1 MHRLLKMLLAFALIT
16 CLPIPCCAQSA
27 SEKKAAQKAELK
39 AELKAEELKNDAS
52 YICGEGW
59 GDTYSSADQ
68 AALNDLISKISLH
81 VSNSF
86 QINEEE
92 LNTNSGF
99 DSKTAV
105 TSVMNSYAQA
115 TLTNTNNLVI
125 SNAPQTHVLRY
136 IKSSEVIKIF
146 DERKEKVFDYVRSAM
161 RAEEKAKID
170 DALRNYYWAFAM
182 VRSLQY
188 PNSVKMDI
196 DGEQR
201 LLVTWIPQQIE
212 EIMSNLSTQIASK
225 DGNDINLFIK
235 YKNEPVTSID
245 YTYFDGQTWSNLYSA
260 KDGMGI
266 VELRPGVDVNSLQLK
281 YEYEYADQCQI
292 DKELESVMQ
301 LFKGTPFKNASVYIS
316 NLDKKSAVSSEARKE
331 FEKSVKTESAA
342 NLETLSK
349 VNDEKQLAGIMNRV
363 VNAIK
368 TRQYDSVND
377 CFSADGLEMYKK
389 LLNYG
394 QARLL
399 GNPQFSFYTMG
410 KRVVCRSI
418 PMAFS
423 FRNNK
428 RKFVEDVTFTF
439 GEDRKIECVAFGLGS
454 QAKTDIFDKGV
465 GAWSDYAKMV
475 IATFLENY
483 KTAFALKRL
492 DYLESVFDDNAT
504 IITGHVIKRNPRLS
518 MEDQASTFGD
528 NKPLIKYTRQTKS
541 EYLRKLKMCFQSNQ
555 FINIRFAD
563 NDVVKMGAGGETYG
577 IQIKQDYYSS
587 NYGDHGYLF
596 LMVDFNDPENPSIKV
611 RTWQPDRNPNI
622 NSNLPRS
629 NRDWGIIGPGNF

>member
-1 MHRLLKMLLAFALIT
+1 MHKTIWMILMLL
-16 CLPIPCCAQSA
+16 LPLTSLAQT
-27 SEKKAAQKAELK
+27 
-39 AELKAEELKNDAS
+39 AEERAEQMKANAE

-59 GDTYSSADQ
+59 GDTYNSADQ
-68 AALNDLISKISLH
+68 AALADLISKISLNI
-81 VSNSF
+81 SNSF
-86 QINEEE
+86 EIKEEE
-92 LNTNSGF
+92 FNTNSSF
-99 DSKTAV
+99 DSKTAI

-115 TLTNTNNLVI
+115 TLTNTFNLVI
-125 SNAPQTHVLRY
+125 SNTPQTHVLRY
-136 IKSSEVIKIF
+136 IRKSEVNKIF

-161 RAEEKAKID
+161 RAEEKTKID

-188 PNSVKMDI
+188 PNSVKMTI
-196 DGEQR
+196 DGVQR

-212 EIMSNLSTQIASK
+212 EIMSNLSTKIASK
-225 DGNDINLFIK
+225 DGNEINLFIK
-235 YKNEPVTSID
+235 YKGEPVTSLD

-266 VELRPGVDVNSLQLK
+266 VELRPGVEINSLQLK

-301 LFKGTPFKNASVYIS
+301 LFKGTSFKNASVYIN
-316 NLDKKSAVSSEARKE
+316 NLDKKSAVSSEAKKE

-349 VNDEKQLAGIMNRV
+349 VENEKELAGIMTRV
-363 VNAIK
+363 INAIK
-368 TRQYDSVND
+368 AKDYDSVSD
-377 CFSADGLEMYKK
+377 CFSEDGLEMYKK

-399 GNPQFSFYTMG
+399 GDPQFSFYTMG

-423 FRNNK
+423 FKNNR

-439 GEDRKIECVAFGLGS
+439 DENKKIECVAFGLGS
-454 QAKTDIFDKGV
+454 QAKTDIFNKGV

-504 IITGHVIKRNPRLS
+504 IITGHIIKKAPKVA
-518 MEDQASTFGD
+518 MEGESFINSN
-528 NKPLIKYTRQTKS
+528 NKLIKYTRQTKS
-541 EYLRKLKMCFQSNQ
+541 EYMRKLKMCFQSNQ

-577 IQIKQDYYSS
+577 IQIKQDYYST

-596 LMVDFNDPENPSIKV
+596 LMVDFNDPDNPSIKV

>member
-1 MHRLLKMLLAFALIT
+1 MHKTIWMILMLL
-16 CLPIPCCAQSA
+16 LPLTSLAQT
-27 SEKKAAQKAELK
+27 
-39 AELKAEELKNDAS
+39 AEERAEQMKANAE

-59 GDTYSSADQ
+59 GDTYNSADQ
-68 AALNDLISKISLH
+68 AALADLISKISLNI
-81 VSNSF
+81 SNSF
-86 QINEEE
+86 EIKEEE
-92 LNTNSGF
+92 FNTNSSF
-99 DSKTAV
+99 DSKTAII
-105 TSVMNSYAQA
+105 SVMNSYAQA
-115 TLTNTNNLVI
+115 TLTNTFNLVI
-125 SNAPQTHVLRY
+125 SNTPQTHVLRY
-136 IKSSEVIKIF
+136 IRKSEVNKIF

-188 PNSVKMDI
+188 PNSVKMTI
-196 DGEQR
+196 DGVQR

-212 EIMSNLSTQIASK
+212 EIMSNLSTKIASK
-225 DGNDINLFIK
+225 DGNEINLFIK
-235 YKNEPVTSID
+235 YKGEPVTSLD

-266 VELRPGVDVNSLQLK
+266 VELRPGVEINSLQLK

-301 LFKGTPFKNASVYIS
+301 LFKGTSFKNASVYIN
-316 NLDKKSAVSSEARKE
+316 NLDKKSAVSSEAKKE

-349 VNDEKQLAGIMNRV
+349 VENEKELAGIMTRV
-363 VNAIK
+363 INAIK
-368 TRQYDSVND
+368 AKDYDSVSD
-377 CFSADGLEMYKK
+377 CFSEDGLEMYKK

-399 GNPQFSFYTMG
+399 GDPQFSFYTMG

-418 PMAFS
+418 PMVFS
-423 FRNNK
+423 FKNNR

-439 GEDRKIECVAFGLGS
+439 DENKKIECVAFGLGS
-454 QAKTDIFDKGV
+454 QAKTDIFNKGV

-504 IITGHVIKRNPRLS
+504 IITGHIIKKAPKVA
-518 MEDQASTFGD
+518 MEGESFINSN
-528 NKPLIKYTRQTKS
+528 NKLIKYTRQTKS
-541 EYLRKLKMCFQSNQ
+541 EYMRKLKMCFQSNQ

-577 IQIKQDYYSS
+577 IQIKQDYYST

-596 LMVDFNDPENPSIKV
+596 LMVDFNDPDNPSIKV

>member
-1 MHRLLKMLLAFALIT
+1 MHKTIWMILMLL
-16 CLPIPCCAQSA
+16 LPLTSLAQT
-27 SEKKAAQKAELK
+27 
-39 AELKAEELKNDAS
+39 AEERAEQMKANAE

-59 GDTYSSADQ
+59 GDTYNSADQ
-68 AALNDLISKISLH
+68 AALADLISKISLNI
-81 VSNSF
+81 SNSF
-86 QINEEE
+86 EIKEEE
-92 LNTNSGF
+92 FNTNSSF
-99 DSKTAV
+99 DSKTAI

-115 TLTNTNNLVI
+115 TLTNTFNLVI
-125 SNAPQTHVLRY
+125 SNTPQTHVLRY
-136 IKSSEVIKIF
+136 IRKSEVNKIF

-188 PNSVKMDI
+188 PNSVKMTI
-196 DGEQR
+196 DGVQR

-212 EIMSNLSTQIASK
+212 EIMSNLSTKIASK
-225 DGNDINLFIK
+225 DGNEINLFIK
-235 YKNEPVTSID
+235 YKGEPVTSLD

-266 VELRPGVDVNSLQLK
+266 VELRPGVEINSLQLK

-301 LFKGTPFKNASVYIS
+301 LFKGTSFKNASVYIN
-316 NLDKKSAVSSEARKE
+316 NLDKKSAVSSEAKKE

-349 VNDEKQLAGIMNRV
+349 VENEKELAGIMTRV
-363 VNAIK
+363 INAIK
-368 TRQYDSVND
+368 AKDYDSVSD
-377 CFSADGLEMYKK
+377 CFSEDGLEMYKK

-399 GNPQFSFYTMG
+399 GDPQFSFYTMG

-423 FRNNK
+423 FKNNR

-439 GEDRKIECVAFGLGS
+439 DENKKIECVAFGLGS
-454 QAKTDIFDKGV
+454 QGKTDIFNKGV

-504 IITGHVIKRNPRLS
+504 IITGHIIKKAPKVA
-518 MEDQASTFGD
+518 MEGESFINSN
-528 NKPLIKYTRQTKS
+528 NKLIKYTRQTKS
-541 EYLRKLKMCFQSNQ
+541 EYMRKLKMCFQSNQ

-577 IQIKQDYYSS
+577 IQIKQDYYST

-596 LMVDFNDPENPSIKV
+596 LMVDFNDPDNPSIKV

>member
-1 MHRLLKMLLAFALIT
+1 MHKTIWMILMLL
-16 CLPIPCCAQSA
+16 LPLTSLAQT
-27 SEKKAAQKAELK
+27 
-39 AELKAEELKNDAS
+39 AEERAEQMKANAE

-59 GDTYSSADQ
+59 GDTYNSADQ
-68 AALNDLISKISLH
+68 AALADLISKISLNI
-81 VSNSF
+81 SNSF
-86 QINEEE
+86 EIKEEE
-92 LNTNSGF
+92 FNTNSSF
-99 DSKTAV
+99 DSKTAII
-105 TSVMNSYAQA
+105 SVMNSYAQA
-115 TLTNTNNLVI
+115 TLTNTFNLVI
-125 SNAPQTHVLRY
+125 SNTPQTHVLRY
-136 IKSSEVIKIF
+136 IRKSEVNKIF
-146 DERKEKVFDYVRSAM
+146 DERKKKVFDYVRSAM

-188 PNSVKMDI
+188 PNSVKMTI
-196 DGEQR
+196 DGVQR

-212 EIMSNLSTQIASK
+212 EIMSNLSTKIASK
-225 DGNDINLFIK
+225 DGNEINLFIK
-235 YKNEPVTSID
+235 YKGEPVTSLD

-266 VELRPGVDVNSLQLK
+266 VELRPGVEINSLQLK

-301 LFKGTPFKNASVYIS
+301 LFKGTSFKNASVYIN
-316 NLDKKSAVSSEARKE
+316 NLDKKSAVSSEAKKE

-349 VNDEKQLAGIMNRV
+349 VENEKELAGIMTRV
-363 VNAIK
+363 INAIK
-368 TRQYDSVND
+368 AKDYDSVSD
-377 CFSADGLEMYKK
+377 CFSEDGLEMYKK

-399 GNPQFSFYTMG
+399 GDPQFSFYTMG

-423 FRNNK
+423 FKNNR

-439 GEDRKIECVAFGLGS
+439 DENKKIECVAFGLGS
-454 QAKTDIFDKGV
+454 QAKTDIFNKGV

-504 IITGHVIKRNPRLS
+504 IITGHIIKKAPKVA
-518 MEDQASTFGD
+518 MEGESFINSN
-528 NKPLIKYTRQTKS
+528 NKLIKYTRQTKS
-541 EYLRKLKMCFQSNQ
+541 EYMRKLKMCFQSNQ

-577 IQIKQDYYSS
+577 IQIKQDYYST

-596 LMVDFNDPENPSIKV
+596 LMVDFNDPDNPSIKV

>member
-1 MHRLLKMLLAFALIT
+1 MHKTIWMILMLL
-16 CLPIPCCAQSA
+16 LPLTSLAQT
-27 SEKKAAQKAELK
+27 
-39 AELKAEELKNDAS
+39 AEERAEQMKANAE

-59 GDTYSSADQ
+59 GDTYNSADQ
-68 AALNDLISKISLH
+68 AALADLISKISLNI
-81 VSNSF
+81 SNSF
-86 QINEEE
+86 EIKEEE
-92 LNTNSGF
+92 FNTNSSF
-99 DSKTAV
+99 DSKTAII
-105 TSVMNSYAQA
+105 SVMNSYAQA
-115 TLTNTNNLVI
+115 TLTNTFNLVI
-125 SNAPQTHVLRY
+125 SNTPQTHVLRY
-136 IKSSEVIKIF
+136 IRKSEVNKIF

-188 PNSVKMDI
+188 PNSVKMTI
-196 DGEQR
+196 DGVQR

-212 EIMSNLSTQIASK
+212 EIMSNLSTKIASK
-225 DGNDINLFIK
+225 DGNEINLFIK
-235 YKNEPVTSID
+235 YKGEPVTSLD

-266 VELRPGVDVNSLQLK
+266 VELRPGVEINSLQLK

-301 LFKGTPFKNASVYIS
+301 LFKGTSFKNASVYIN
-316 NLDKKSAVSSEARKE
+316 NLDKKSAVSSEAKKE

-349 VNDEKQLAGIMNRV
+349 VENEKELAGIMTKV
-363 VNAIK
+363 INAIK
-368 TRQYDSVND
+368 AKDYDSVSD
-377 CFSADGLEMYKK
+377 CFSEDGLEMYKK

-399 GNPQFSFYTMG
+399 GDPQFSFYTMV

-423 FRNNK
+423 FKNNR

-439 GEDRKIECVAFGLGS
+439 DENKKIECVAFGLGS
-454 QAKTDIFDKGV
+454 QAKTDIFNKGV

-504 IITGHVIKRNPRLS
+504 IITGHIIKKAPKVA
-518 MEDQASTFGD
+518 MEGESFINSN
-528 NKPLIKYTRQTKS
+528 NKLIKYTRQTKS
-541 EYLRKLKMCFQSNQ
+541 EYMRKLKMCFQSNQ

-577 IQIKQDYYSS
+577 IQIKQDYYST

-596 LMVDFNDPENPSIKV
+596 LMVDFNDPDNPSIKV

>member
-1 MHRLLKMLLAFALIT
+1 MHKTIWMLLMLL
-16 CLPIPCCAQSA
+16 LPLASVAQT
-27 SEKKAAQKAELK
+27 
-39 AELKAEELKNDAS
+39 AEERAEQMKANAD

-59 GDTYSSADQ
+59 GETYNSADQ
-68 AALNDLISKISLH
+68 AALADLISKISLNI
-81 VSNSF
+81 SNSF
-86 QINEEE
+86 EIKEEE
-92 LNTNSGF
+92 FNTNSNF

-125 SNAPQTHVLRY
+125 SNTPQTHVLRY
-136 IKSSEVIKIF
+136 IKRSEVNKIF

-188 PNSVKMDI
+188 PNSVKMTI
-196 DGEQR
+196 DGVQR

-212 EIMSNLSTQIASK
+212 EILGNISTKVASK

-235 YKNEPVTSID
+235 YKGEPVASLD

-266 VELRPGVDVNSLQLK
+266 VELRPGVDINSLQLK

-292 DKELESVMQ
+292 DKELESVMH
-301 LFKGTPFKNASVYIS
+301 LFKGTPFKNATTYIN
-316 NLDKKSAVSSEARKE
+316 NLDKKTAVSSEAKKD

-342 NLETLSK
+342 NLADLGK
-349 VNDEKQLAGIMNRV
+349 VEDEKTLADIMGKV

-368 TRQYDSVND
+368 TQNYDSANEY
-377 CFSADGLEMYKK
+377 FSEDGLEMYKK

-394 QARLL
+394 KARLL
-399 GNPQFSFYTMG
+399 GDPQFSFYKMG

-423 FRNNK
+423 FQNNK

-439 GEDRKIECVAFGLGS
+439 DENKKIECVAFGLGS
-454 QAKTDIFDKGV
+454 QAKTDIFNKGV

-504 IITGHVIKRNPRLS
+504 IITGHIIKKAPKVAIEGESYIANN
-518 MEDQASTFGD
+518 
-528 NKPLIKYTRQTKS
+528 NKLIKYPRQTKS
-541 EYLRKLKMCFQSNQ
+541 EYMRKLKMCFQSNQ

-577 IQIKQDYYSS
+577 IQIKQDYYST

>member
-1 MHRLLKMLLAFALIT
+1 MHKTIWMILMLL
-16 CLPIPCCAQSA
+16 LPLTSLAQT
-27 SEKKAAQKAELK
+27 
-39 AELKAEELKNDAS
+39 AEERAEQMKANAE

-59 GDTYSSADQ
+59 GDTYNSADQ
-68 AALNDLISKISLH
+68 AALADLISKISLNI
-81 VSNSF
+81 SNSF
-86 QINEEE
+86 EIKEEE
-92 LNTNSGF
+92 FNTNSSF
-99 DSKTAV
+99 DSKTAI

-115 TLTNTNNLVI
+115 TLTNTFNLVI
-125 SNAPQTHVLRY
+125 SNTPQTHVLRY
-136 IKSSEVIKIF
+136 IRKSEVNKIF

-212 EIMSNLSTQIASK
+212 EIMSNLSTKIASK

-235 YKNEPVTSID
+235 YKGEPVTSLD

-266 VELRPGVDVNSLQLK
+266 VELRPGVEINSLQLK

-301 LFKGTPFKNASVYIS
+301 LFKGTSFKNASVYIN
-316 NLDKKSAVSSEARKE
+316 NLDKKSAVSSEAKKE

-349 VNDEKQLAGIMNRV
+349 VENEKELAGIMTRV
-363 VNAIK
+363 INAIK
-368 TRQYDSVND
+368 AKDYDSVSD
-377 CFSADGLEMYKK
+377 CFSEDGLEMYKK

-399 GNPQFSFYTMG
+399 GDPQFSFYTMG

-423 FRNNK
+423 FKNNR

-439 GEDRKIECVAFGLGS
+439 DENKKIECVAFGLGS
-454 QAKTDIFDKGV
+454 QAKTDIFNKGV

-504 IITGHVIKRNPRLS
+504 IITGHIIKKAPKVA
-518 MEDQASTFGD
+518 MEGESFINSN
-528 NKPLIKYTRQTKS
+528 NKLIKYTRQTKS
-541 EYLRKLKMCFQSNQ
+541 EYMRKLKMCFQSNQ

-577 IQIKQDYYSS
+577 IQIKQDYYST

-596 LMVDFNDPENPSIKV
+596 LMVDFNDPDNPSIKV

>member
-1 MHRLLKMLLAFALIT
+1 MHKTIWMILMLL
-16 CLPIPCCAQSA
+16 LPLTSLAQT
-27 SEKKAAQKAELK
+27 
-39 AELKAEELKNDAS
+39 AEERAEQMKANAE

-59 GDTYSSADQ
+59 GDTYNSADQ
-68 AALNDLISKISLH
+68 AALADLISKISLNI
-81 VSNSF
+81 SNSF
-86 QINEEE
+86 EIKEEE
-92 LNTNSGF
+92 FNTNSSF
-99 DSKTAV
+99 DSKTAIS
-105 TSVMNSYAQA
+105 SVMNSYAQA
-115 TLTNTNNLVI
+115 TLTNTFNLVI
-125 SNAPQTHVLRY
+125 SNTPQTHVLRY
-136 IKSSEVIKIF
+136 IRKSEVNKIF

-188 PNSVKMDI
+188 PNSVKMTI
-196 DGEQR
+196 DGVQR

-212 EIMSNLSTQIASK
+212 EIMSNLSTKIASK
-225 DGNDINLFIK
+225 DGNEINLFIK
-235 YKNEPVTSID
+235 YKGEPVTSLD

-301 LFKGTPFKNASVYIS
+301 LFKGTSFKNASVYIN
-316 NLDKKSAVSSEARKE
+316 NLDKKSAVSSKAKKE

-349 VNDEKQLAGIMNRV
+349 VENEKELAGIMTRV
-363 VNAIK
+363 INAIK
-368 TRQYDSVND
+368 AKDYDSVSD
-377 CFSADGLEMYKK
+377 CFSEDGLEMYKK

-399 GNPQFSFYTMG
+399 GDPQFSFYTMG

-423 FRNNK
+423 FKNNR

-439 GEDRKIECVAFGLGS
+439 DENKKIECVAFGLGS
-454 QAKTDIFDKGV
+454 QAKTDIFNKGV

-504 IITGHVIKRNPRLS
+504 IITGHIIKKAPKVA
-518 MEDQASTFGD
+518 MEGESFINSN
-528 NKPLIKYTRQTKS
+528 NKLIKYTRQTKS
-541 EYLRKLKMCFQSNQ
+541 EYMRKLKMCFQSNQ

-577 IQIKQDYYSS
+577 IQIKQDYYST

-596 LMVDFNDPENPSIKV
+596 LMVDFNDPDNPSIKV

>member
-1 MHRLLKMLLAFALIT
+1 MHKTIWMILMLL
-16 CLPIPCCAQSA
+16 LPLTSLAQT
-27 SEKKAAQKAELK
+27 
-39 AELKAEELKNDAS
+39 AEERAEQMKANAE

-59 GDTYSSADQ
+59 GDTYNSADQ
-68 AALNDLISKISLH
+68 AALADLISKISLNI
-81 VSNSF
+81 SNSF
-86 QINEEE
+86 EIKEEE
-92 LNTNSGF
+92 FNTNSSF
-99 DSKTAV
+99 DSKTAII
-105 TSVMNSYAQA
+105 SVMNSYAQA
-115 TLTNTNNLVI
+115 TLTNTFNLVI
-125 SNAPQTHVLRY
+125 SNTPQTHVLRY
-136 IKSSEVIKIF
+136 IRKSEVNKIF

-188 PNSVKMDI
+188 PNSVKMTI
-196 DGEQR
+196 DGVQR

-212 EIMSNLSTQIASK
+212 EIMSNLSTKIASK
-225 DGNDINLFIK
+225 DGNEINLFIK
-235 YKNEPVTSID
+235 YKGEPVTSLD

-266 VELRPGVDVNSLQLK
+266 VELRPGVKINSLQLK

-301 LFKGTPFKNASVYIS
+301 LFKGTSFKNASVYIN
-316 NLDKKSAVSSEARKE
+316 NLDKKSTVSSEAKKE

-349 VNDEKQLAGIMNRV
+349 VENEKELAGIMTRV
-363 VNAIK
+363 INAIK
-368 TRQYDSVND
+368 AKDYDSVSD
-377 CFSADGLEMYKK
+377 CFSEDGLEMYKK

-399 GNPQFSFYTMG
+399 GDPQFSFYTMG

-423 FRNNK
+423 FKNNR

-439 GEDRKIECVAFGLGS
+439 DENKKIECVAFGLGS
-454 QAKTDIFDKGV
+454 QAKTDIFNKGV

-504 IITGHVIKRNPRLS
+504 IITGHIIKKAPKVA
-518 MEDQASTFGD
+518 MEGESFINSN
-528 NKPLIKYTRQTKS
+528 NKLIKYTRQTKS
-541 EYLRKLKMCFQSNQ
+541 EYMRKLKMCFQSNQ

-577 IQIKQDYYSS
+577 IQIKQDYYST

-596 LMVDFNDPENPSIKV
+596 LMVDFNDPDNPSIKV

>member
-1 MHRLLKMLLAFALIT
+1 MKWMLFSLFCLFLL
-16 CLPIPCCAQSA
+16 PVGSNAQTA
-27 SEKKAAQKAELK
+27 AEKKATAQAEM
-39 AELKAEELKNDAS
+39 KAEELKSNNN

-68 AALNDLISKISLH
+68 AALTDLISKISIN
-81 VSNSF
+81 VSSSF

-92 LNTNSGF
+92 LNTNAGF
-99 DSKTAV
+99 DSKSAV

-125 SNAPQTHVLRY
+125 SNSPKAHVLRY
-136 IKSSEVIKIF
+136 IKSSEVVKIF

-161 RAEEKAKID
+161 RAEEKGKID
-170 DALRNYYWAFAM
+170 DALRCYYWAFAM

-201 LLVTWIPQQIE
+201 LLVTWIPQQME
-212 EIMSNLSTQIASK
+212 EIMSNLSTNIASR
-225 DGNDINLFIK
+225 DGDEINLFIK
-235 YKNEPVTSID
+235 FKGKPVTSLD

-281 YEYEYADQCQI
+281 YEYEYSDQCQI
-292 DKELESVMQ
+292 DKELESVMN
-301 LFKGTPFKNASVYIS
+301 LFKGTPFKNATVYI
-316 NLDKKSAVSSEARKE
+316 NNIDKKSSVSTEAKKD
-331 FEKSVKTESAA
+331 FEKSVKTESIA
-342 NLETLSK
+342 NLQDLSK
-349 VNDEKQLAGIMNRV
+349 VPDEKELANIMTRV

-368 TRQYDSVND
+368 TKQYDNVDD

-394 QARLL
+394 QARIL
-399 GNPQFSFYTMG
+399 GNPQFSFYKMG

-418 PMAFS
+418 PMAFA
-423 FRNNK
+423 FQNNK

-439 GEDRKIECVAFGLGS
+439 DENKKIECVAFGLGS

-504 IITGHVIKRNPRLS
+504 IITGHVIKRNPKLS
-518 MEDQASTFGD
+518 VENQETTFGD
-528 NKPLIKYTRQTKS
+528 NKPLIKYTHQTKS

-577 IQIKQDYYSS
+577 IQIKQDYYST

>member
-1 MHRLLKMLLAFALIT
+1 MHKTIWMILMLL
-16 CLPIPCCAQSA
+16 LPLTSLAQT
-27 SEKKAAQKAELK
+27 
-39 AELKAEELKNDAS
+39 AEERAEQMKANAE

-59 GDTYSSADQ
+59 GDTYNSADQ
-68 AALNDLISKISLH
+68 AALADLISKISLNI
-81 VSNSF
+81 SNSF
-86 QINEEE
+86 EIKEEE
-92 LNTNSGF
+92 FNTNSSF
-99 DSKTAV
+99 DSKTAI

-115 TLTNTNNLVI
+115 TLTNTFNLVI
-125 SNAPQTHVLRY
+125 SNTPQTHVLRY
-136 IKSSEVIKIF
+136 IRKSEVNKIF

-188 PNSVKMDI
+188 PNSVKMTI
-196 DGEQR
+196 DGVQR

-212 EIMSNLSTQIASK
+212 ETMSNLSTKIASK
-225 DGNDINLFIK
+225 DGNEINLFIK
-235 YKNEPVTSID
+235 YKGEPVTSLD

-266 VELRPGVDVNSLQLK
+266 VELRPGVEINSLQLK

-301 LFKGTPFKNASVYIS
+301 LFKGTSFKNASVYIN
-316 NLDKKSAVSSEARKE
+316 NLDKKSAVSSEAKKE

-342 NLETLSK
+342 NQETLSK
-349 VNDEKQLAGIMNRV
+349 VENEKELAGIMTRV
-363 VNAIK
+363 INAIK
-368 TRQYDSVND
+368 AKDYDSVSD
-377 CFSADGLEMYKK
+377 CFSEDGLEMYKK

-399 GNPQFSFYTMG
+399 GDPQFSFYTMG

-423 FRNNK
+423 FKNNR

-439 GEDRKIECVAFGLGS
+439 DENKKIECVAFGLGS
-454 QAKTDIFDKGV
+454 QAKTDIFNKGV

-504 IITGHVIKRNPRLS
+504 IITGHIIKKAPKVA
-518 MEDQASTFGD
+518 MEGESFINSN
-528 NKPLIKYTRQTKS
+528 NKLIKYTRQTKS
-541 EYLRKLKMCFQSNQ
+541 EYMRKLKMCFQSNQ

-577 IQIKQDYYSS
+577 IQIKQDYYST

-596 LMVDFNDPENPSIKV
+596 LMVDFNDPDNPSIKV

>member
-1 MHRLLKMLLAFALIT
+1 MHKTIWMILMLL
-16 CLPIPCCAQSA
+16 LPLTSLAQT
-27 SEKKAAQKAELK
+27 
-39 AELKAEELKNDAS
+39 AEERAEQMKANAE

-59 GDTYSSADQ
+59 GDTYNSADQ
-68 AALNDLISKISLH
+68 AALADLISKISLNI
-81 VSNSF
+81 SNSF
-86 QINEEE
+86 EIKEEE
-92 LNTNSGF
+92 FNTNSSF
-99 DSKTAV
+99 DSKTAI

-115 TLTNTNNLVI
+115 TLTNTFNLVI
-125 SNAPQTHVLRY
+125 SNTPQTHVLRY
-136 IKSSEVIKIF
+136 IRKSEVNKIF

-188 PNSVKMDI
+188 PNSVKMTI
-196 DGEQR
+196 DGVQR

-212 EIMSNLSTQIASK
+212 EIMSNLSTKIASK
-225 DGNDINLFIK
+225 DGNEINLFIK
-235 YKNEPVTSID
+235 YKGEPVTSLD

-301 LFKGTPFKNASVYIS
+301 LFKGTSFKNASVYIN
-316 NLDKKSAVSSEARKE
+316 NLDKKSAVSSEAKKE

-349 VNDEKQLAGIMNRV
+349 VENEKELAGIMTRV
-363 VNAIK
+363 INAIK
-368 TRQYDSVND
+368 AKDYDSVSD
-377 CFSADGLEMYKK
+377 CFSEDGLEMYKK

-399 GNPQFSFYTMG
+399 GDPQFSFYTMG

-423 FRNNK
+423 FKNNR

-439 GEDRKIECVAFGLGS
+439 DENKKIECVAFGLGS
-454 QAKTDIFDKGV
+454 QAKTDIFNKGV

-504 IITGHVIKRNPRLS
+504 IITGHIIKKAPKVAIEGESFINS
-518 MEDQASTFGD
+518 N
-528 NKPLIKYTRQTKS
+528 NKLIKYTRQTKS
-541 EYLRKLKMCFQSNQ
+541 EYMRKLKMCFQSNQ

-577 IQIKQDYYSS
+577 IQIKQDYYST

-596 LMVDFNDPENPSIKV
+596 LMVDFNDPDNPSIKV

>member
-1 MHRLLKMLLAFALIT
+1 MRKLLGWLFALLPLI
-16 CLPIPCCAQSA
+16 CLAQTDV
-27 SEKKAAQKAELK
+27 EK
-39 AELKAEELKNDAS
+39 KAEELKTNTD

-59 GDTYSSADQ
+59 ADTYSSADQ
-68 AALNDLISKISLH
+68 AALADLISKISIN

-86 QINEEE
+86 QISEEE
-92 LNTNSGF
+92 LNTNSGL

-105 TSVMNSYAQA
+105 KSVMNSYTQA

-125 SNAPQTHVLRY
+125 SNSPKAHVLRY
-136 IKSSEVIKIF
+136 IKRSEIIKIF
-146 DERKEKVFDYVRSAM
+146 EERKEKVFDYVRSAM
-161 RAEEKAKID
+161 RAEEKGKID

-196 DGEQR
+196 DGTQR
-201 LLVTWIPQQIE
+201 LLVTWIPQQME
-212 EIMSNLSTQIASK
+212 EIMGNLSTKIASK
-225 DGNDINLFIK
+225 DGNDLNIFIK
-235 YKNEPVTSID
+235 YKNQPVTSLD

-266 VELRPGVDVNSLQLK
+266 VELRPGIDINSLQLK

-292 DKELESVMQ
+292 DKELESVMN
-301 LFKGTPFKNASVYIS
+301 LFKGTPFKNATIYI
-316 NLDKKSAVSSEARKE
+316 NNIDKKSAVSTEAKKE
-331 FEKSVKTESAA
+331 FEKVVKTESAA
-342 NLETLSK
+342 NLEALTQ
-349 VNDEKQLAGIMNRV
+349 VDDEKQLAATMMRI

-368 TRQYDSVND
+368 AKNYDSVND
-377 CFSADGLEMYKK
+377 CFNADGLEMYKK
-389 LLNYG
+389 LLHYG
-394 QARLL
+394 QARIL
-399 GNPQFSFYTMG
+399 GNPQFSFYKMG

-423 FRNNK
+423 FQNNK

-439 GEDRKIECVAFGLGS
+439 GEDKKIECVAFGLGNE
-454 QAKTDIFDKGV
+454 AKTDIFNKGV

-504 IITGHVIKRNPRLS
+504 IITGHIIKKNPKANIEGQSYL
-518 MEDQASTFGD
+518 AD

-577 IQIKQDYYSS
+577 IQIKQDYYST

-622 NSNLPRS
+622 NANLPRS

>member
-1 MHRLLKMLLAFALIT
+1 MHKTIWMILMLL
-16 CLPIPCCAQSA
+16 LPLTSLAQT
-27 SEKKAAQKAELK
+27 
-39 AELKAEELKNDAS
+39 AEERAEQMKANAE

-59 GDTYSSADQ
+59 GETYNSADQ
-68 AALNDLISKISLH
+68 AALADLISKISLNI
-81 VSNSF
+81 SNSF
-86 QINEEE
+86 EIKEEE
-92 LNTNSGF
+92 FNTNSSF
-99 DSKTAV
+99 DSKTAI

-115 TLTNTNNLVI
+115 TLTNTFNLVI
-125 SNAPQTHVLRY
+125 SNTPQTHVLRY
-136 IKSSEVIKIF
+136 IRKSEVNKIF

-188 PNSVKMDI
+188 PNSVKMTI
-196 DGEQR
+196 DGVQR

-212 EIMSNLSTQIASK
+212 EIMSNLSTKIASK
-225 DGNDINLFIK
+225 DGNEINLFIK
-235 YKNEPVTSID
+235 YKGEPVTSLD

-266 VELRPGVDVNSLQLK
+266 VELRPGVEINSLQLK

-301 LFKGTPFKNASVYIS
+301 LFKGTSFKNASVYIN
-316 NLDKKSAVSSEARKE
+316 NLDKKSAVSSEAKKE

-349 VNDEKQLAGIMNRV
+349 VENEKELAGIMTRV
-363 VNAIK
+363 INAIK
-368 TRQYDSVND
+368 AKDYDSVSD
-377 CFSADGLEMYKK
+377 CFSEDGLEMYKK

-399 GNPQFSFYTMG
+399 GDPLFSFYTMG

-423 FRNNK
+423 FKNNR

-439 GEDRKIECVAFGLGS
+439 DENKKIECVAFGLGS
-454 QAKTDIFDKGV
+454 QAKTDIFNKGV

-504 IITGHVIKRNPRLS
+504 IITGHIIKKAPKVA
-518 MEDQASTFGD
+518 MEGESFINSN
-528 NKPLIKYTRQTKS
+528 NKLIKYTRQTKS
-541 EYLRKLKMCFQSNQ
+541 EYMRKLKMCFQSNQ

-577 IQIKQDYYSS
+577 IQIKQDYYST

-596 LMVDFNDPENPSIKV
+596 LMVDFNDPDNPSIKV

>member
-1 MHRLLKMLLAFALIT
+1 MHKTIWMILMLL
-16 CLPIPCCAQSA
+16 LPLTSLAQT
-27 SEKKAAQKAELK
+27 
-39 AELKAEELKNDAS
+39 AEERAEQMKANAE

-59 GDTYSSADQ
+59 GDTYNSADQ
-68 AALNDLISKISLH
+68 AALADLISKISLNI
-81 VSNSF
+81 SNSF
-86 QINEEE
+86 EIKEEE
-92 LNTNSGF
+92 FNTNSSF
-99 DSKTAV
+99 DSKTAII
-105 TSVMNSYAQA
+105 SVMNSYAQA
-115 TLTNTNNLVI
+115 TLTNTFNLVI
-125 SNAPQTHVLRY
+125 SNTPQTHVLRY
-136 IKSSEVIKIF
+136 IRKSEVNKIF

-188 PNSVKMDI
+188 PNSVKMTI
-196 DGEQR
+196 DGVQR

-212 EIMSNLSTQIASK
+212 EIMSNLSTKIASK
-225 DGNDINLFIK
+225 DGNEINLFIK
-235 YKNEPVTSID
+235 YKGEPVTSLD

-266 VELRPGVDVNSLQLK
+266 VELRPGVEINSLQLK

-301 LFKGTPFKNASVYIS
+301 LFKGTSFKNASVYIN
-316 NLDKKSAVSSEARKE
+316 NLDKKSAVSSEAKKE

-349 VNDEKQLAGIMNRV
+349 VENEKELAGIMTRV
-363 VNAIK
+363 INAIK
-368 TRQYDSVND
+368 AKDYDSVSD
-377 CFSADGLEMYKK
+377 CFSEDGLEMYKK

-399 GNPQFSFYTMG
+399 GDPQFSFYTMG

-423 FRNNK
+423 FKNNR

-439 GEDRKIECVAFGLGS
+439 DENKKIECVAFGLGS
-454 QAKTDIFDKGV
+454 QAKTDIFNKGV

-504 IITGHVIKRNPRLS
+504 IITGHIIKKAPKVA
-518 MEDQASTFGD
+518 MEGESFINSN
-528 NKPLIKYTRQTKS
+528 NKLIKYTRQTKS
-541 EYLRKLKMCFQSNQ
+541 EYMRKLKMCFQSNQ

-563 NDVVKMGAGGETYG
+563 NDVVKMAAGGETYG
-577 IQIKQDYYSS
+577 IQIKQDYYST

-596 LMVDFNDPENPSIKV
+596 LMVDFNDPDNPSIKV

>member
-1 MHRLLKMLLAFALIT
+1 MHKTIWMILMLLLSLT
-16 CLPIPCCAQSA
+16 SLAQT
-27 SEKKAAQKAELK
+27 
-39 AELKAEELKNDAS
+39 AEERAEQMKANAE

-59 GDTYSSADQ
+59 GDTYNSADQ
-68 AALNDLISKISLH
+68 AALADLISKISLNI
-81 VSNSF
+81 SNSF
-86 QINEEE
+86 EIKEEE
-92 LNTNSGF
+92 FNTNSSF
-99 DSKTAV
+99 DSKTAI

-115 TLTNTNNLVI
+115 TLTNTFNLVI
-125 SNAPQTHVLRY
+125 SNTPQTHVLRY
-136 IKSSEVIKIF
+136 IRKSEVNKIF

-188 PNSVKMDI
+188 PNSVKMTI
-196 DGEQR
+196 DGVQR

-212 EIMSNLSTQIASK
+212 EIMSNLSTKIASK
-225 DGNDINLFIK
+225 DGNEINLFIK
-235 YKNEPVTSID
+235 YKGEPVTSLD

-266 VELRPGVDVNSLQLK
+266 VELRPGVEINSLQLK

-301 LFKGTPFKNASVYIS
+301 LFKGTSFKNASVYIN
-316 NLDKKSAVSSEARKE
+316 NLDKKSAVSSEAKKE

-349 VNDEKQLAGIMNRV
+349 VENEKELAGIMTRV
-363 VNAIK
+363 INAIK
-368 TRQYDSVND
+368 AKDYDSVSD
-377 CFSADGLEMYKK
+377 CFSEDGLEMYKK

-399 GNPQFSFYTMG
+399 GDPQFSFYTMG

-423 FRNNK
+423 FKNNR

-439 GEDRKIECVAFGLGS
+439 DENKKIECVAFGLGS
-454 QAKTDIFDKGV
+454 QAKTDIFNKGV

-504 IITGHVIKRNPRLS
+504 IITGHIIKKAPKVA
-518 MEDQASTFGD
+518 MEGESFINSN
-528 NKPLIKYTRQTKS
+528 NKLIKYTRQTKR
-541 EYLRKLKMCFQSNQ
+541 EYMRKLKMCFQSNQ

-577 IQIKQDYYSS
+577 IQIKQDYYST

-596 LMVDFNDPENPSIKV
+596 LMVDFNDPDNPSIKV

>member
-1 MHRLLKMLLAFALIT
+1 MHKTIWMILMLL
-16 CLPIPCCAQSA
+16 LPLTSLAQT
-27 SEKKAAQKAELK
+27 
-39 AELKAEELKNDAS
+39 AEERAEQMKANAE

-59 GDTYSSADQ
+59 GDTYNSADQ
-68 AALNDLISKISLH
+68 AALADLISKISLNI
-81 VSNSF
+81 SNSF
-86 QINEEE
+86 EIKEEE
-92 LNTNSGF
+92 FNTNSSF
-99 DSKTAV
+99 DSKTAI

-115 TLTNTNNLVI
+115 TLTNTFNLVI
-125 SNAPQTHVLRY
+125 SNTPQTHVLRY
-136 IKSSEVIKIF
+136 IRKSEVNKIF

-188 PNSVKMDI
+188 PNSVKMTI
-196 DGEQR
+196 DGVQR

-212 EIMSNLSTQIASK
+212 EIMSNLSTKIASK
-225 DGNDINLFIK
+225 DGNEINLFIK
-235 YKNEPVTSID
+235 YKGEPVTSLD

-266 VELRPGVDVNSLQLK
+266 VELRPGVEINSLQLK

-301 LFKGTPFKNASVYIS
+301 LFKGTSFKNASVYIN
-316 NLDKKSAVSSEARKE
+316 NLDKKSAVSSEAKKE

-349 VNDEKQLAGIMNRV
+349 VGNEKELAGIMTRV
-363 VNAIK
+363 INAIK
-368 TRQYDSVND
+368 AKDYDSVSD
-377 CFSADGLEMYKK
+377 CFSEDGLEMYKK

-399 GNPQFSFYTMG
+399 GDPQFSFYTMG

-423 FRNNK
+423 FKNNR

-439 GEDRKIECVAFGLGS
+439 DENKKIECVAFGLGS
-454 QAKTDIFDKGV
+454 QAKTDIFNKGV

-492 DYLESVFDDNAT
+492 DYLESVSDDNAT
-504 IITGHVIKRNPRLS
+504 IITGHIIKKAPKVA
-518 MEDQASTFGD
+518 MEGESFINSN
-528 NKPLIKYTRQTKS
+528 NKLIKYTRQTKS
-541 EYLRKLKMCFQSNQ
+541 EYMRKLKMCFQSNQ

-577 IQIKQDYYSS
+577 IQIKQDYYST

-596 LMVDFNDPENPSIKV
+596 LMVDFNDPDNPSIKV

>member
-1 MHRLLKMLLAFALIT
+1 MHKTIWMILMLL
-16 CLPIPCCAQSA
+16 LPLTSLAQT
-27 SEKKAAQKAELK
+27 
-39 AELKAEELKNDAS
+39 AEERAEQMKANAE

-59 GDTYSSADQ
+59 GDTYNSADQ
-68 AALNDLISKISLH
+68 AALADLISKISLNI
-81 VSNSF
+81 SNSF
-86 QINEEE
+86 EIKEEE
-92 LNTNSGF
+92 FNTNSSF
-99 DSKTAV
+99 DSKTAI

-115 TLTNTNNLVI
+115 TLTNTFNLVI
-125 SNAPQTHVLRY
+125 SNTPQTHVLRY
-136 IKSSEVIKIF
+136 IRKSEVNKIF

-188 PNSVKMDI
+188 PNSVKMTI
-196 DGEQR
+196 DGVQR

-212 EIMSNLSTQIASK
+212 EIMSNLSTKIASK
-225 DGNDINLFIK
+225 DGNEINLFIK
-235 YKNEPVTSID
+235 YKGEPVTSLD

-266 VELRPGVDVNSLQLK
+266 IELRPGVEINSLQLK

-301 LFKGTPFKNASVYIS
+301 LFKGTSFKNASVYIN
-316 NLDKKSAVSSEARKE
+316 NLDKKSAVSSEAKKE

-349 VNDEKQLAGIMNRV
+349 VENEKELAGIMTRV
-363 VNAIK
+363 INAIK
-368 TRQYDSVND
+368 AKDYDSVSD
-377 CFSADGLEMYKK
+377 CFSEDGLEMYKK

-399 GNPQFSFYTMG
+399 GDPQFSFYTMG

-423 FRNNK
+423 FKNNR

-439 GEDRKIECVAFGLGS
+439 DENKKIECVAFGLGS
-454 QAKTDIFDKGV
+454 QAKTDIFNKGV

-504 IITGHVIKRNPRLS
+504 IITGHIIKKAPKVA
-518 MEDQASTFGD
+518 MEGESFINSN
-528 NKPLIKYTRQTKS
+528 NKLIKYTRQTKS
-541 EYLRKLKMCFQSNQ
+541 EYMRKLKMCFQSNQ

-577 IQIKQDYYSS
+577 IQIKQDYYST

-596 LMVDFNDPENPSIKV
+596 LMVDFNDPDNPSIKV

>member
-1 MHRLLKMLLAFALIT
+1 MRKTIWTILILMLSFT
-16 CLPIPCCAQSA
+16 CSAQNTA
-27 SEKKAAQKAELK
+27 KDKAEQIK
-39 AELKAEELKNDAS
+39 GNDA
-52 YICGEGW
+52 YLCGEGW
-59 GDTYSSADQ
+59 GDTYNSADQ
-68 AALNDLISKISLH
+68 AALADLISKISLNI
-81 VSNSF
+81 SSSF
-86 QINEEE
+86 EIKEEE

-99 DSKTAV
+99 DSNTAV

-115 TLTNTNNLVI
+115 TLTNTDNLVI
-125 SNAPQTHVLRY
+125 SNSPQTHVLRY
-136 IKSSEVIKIF
+136 IRRSEINKIF

-161 RAEEKAKID
+161 RAEEKGKID

-188 PNSVKMDI
+188 PNSVKMTVN
-196 DGEQR
+196 GEQR
-201 LLVTWIPQQIE
+201 LLVTWIPQQIQE
-212 EIMSNLSTQIASK
+212 VMSNISTKIASK

-235 YKNEPVTSID
+235 YKGEPVSSLD

-266 VELRPGVDVNSLQLK
+266 VELRPDVDINSLQLK
-281 YEYEYADQCQI
+281 YEYEYADQAQI
-292 DKELESVMQ
+292 DKELESVMH
-301 LFKGTPFKNASVYIS
+301 LFKGTPFKNATAYIN
-316 NLDKKSAVSSEARKE
+316 NLDKKSAVSNEAKKD
-331 FEKSVKTESAA
+331 FEKTVKTESAA
-342 NLETLSK
+342 NLEDLSK
-349 VNDEKQLAGIMNRV
+349 VEDEKTLANIMGKV
-363 VNAIK
+363 INAIK
-368 TRQYDSVND
+368 TKNYNSADD
-377 CFSADGLEMYKK
+377 CFSEDGLEMYRK

-394 QARLL
+394 QARIL
-399 GNPQFSFYTMG
+399 GNPQFSFYKMG

-423 FRNNK
+423 FKNNK

-439 GEDRKIECVAFGLGS
+439 DENKKIECVAFGLGNE
-454 QAKTDIFDKGV
+454 AKTDIFNKGV

-504 IITGHVIKRNPRLS
+504 IITGHVIKKNPKLDVENQS
-518 MEDQASTFGD
+518 AVFGD

-555 FINIRFAD
+555 FINVRFAD

-577 IQIKQDYYSS
+577 IQIKQDYYST
-587 NYGDHGYLF
+587 NYGDQGYLF

-611 RTWQPDRNPNI
+611 RTWQPDRNPDI

>member
-1 MHRLLKMLLAFALIT
+1 MHKTIWMILMLL
-16 CLPIPCCAQSA
+16 LPLTSLAQT
-27 SEKKAAQKAELK
+27 
-39 AELKAEELKNDAS
+39 AEERAEQMKANAE

-59 GDTYSSADQ
+59 GDTYNSADQ
-68 AALNDLISKISLH
+68 AALADLISKISLNI
-81 VSNSF
+81 SNSF
-86 QINEEE
+86 EIKEEE
-92 LNTNSGF
+92 FNTNSSF
-99 DSKTAV
+99 DSKTAI

-115 TLTNTNNLVI
+115 TLTNTFNLVI
-125 SNAPQTHVLRY
+125 SNTPQTHVLRY
-136 IKSSEVIKIF
+136 IRKSEVNKIF

-188 PNSVKMDI
+188 PNSVKMTI
-196 DGEQR
+196 DGVQR

-212 EIMSNLSTQIASK
+212 EIMSNLSTKIASK
-225 DGNDINLFIK
+225 DGNEINLFIK
-235 YKNEPVTSID
+235 YKGEPVTSLD

-266 VELRPGVDVNSLQLK
+266 VELRPGVEINSLQLK

-301 LFKGTPFKNASVYIS
+301 LFKGTSFKNASVYIN
-316 NLDKKSAVSSEARKE
+316 NLDKKSAVSSEAKKE

-349 VNDEKQLAGIMNRV
+349 VENEKELAGIMTKV
-363 VNAIK
+363 INAIK
-368 TRQYDSVND
+368 AKDYDSVSD
-377 CFSADGLEMYKK
+377 CFSEDGREMYKK

-399 GNPQFSFYTMG
+399 GDPQFSFYTMG

-423 FRNNK
+423 FKNNR

-439 GEDRKIECVAFGLGS
+439 DENKKIECVAFGLGS
-454 QAKTDIFDKGV
+454 QAKTDIFNKGV

-504 IITGHVIKRNPRLS
+504 IITGHIIKKAPKVA
-518 MEDQASTFGD
+518 MEGESFINS
-528 NKPLIKYTRQTKS
+528 NKKLIKYTRQTKS
-541 EYLRKLKMCFQSNQ
+541 EYMRKLKMCFQSNQ

-577 IQIKQDYYSS
+577 IQIKQDYYST

-596 LMVDFNDPENPSIKV
+596 LMVDFNDPDNPSIKV

>member
-1 MHRLLKMLLAFALIT
+1 MHKTIWMILMLL
-16 CLPIPCCAQSA
+16 LPLTSLAQT
-27 SEKKAAQKAELK
+27 
-39 AELKAEELKNDAS
+39 AEERAEQMKANAE

-59 GDTYSSADQ
+59 GDTYNSADQ
-68 AALNDLISKISLH
+68 AALADLISKISLNI
-81 VSNSF
+81 SNSF
-86 QINEEE
+86 EIKEEE
-92 LNTNSGF
+92 FNTNSSF
-99 DSKTAV
+99 DSKTAIIL
-105 TSVMNSYAQA
+105 VMNSYAQA
-115 TLTNTNNLVI
+115 TLTNTFNLVI
-125 SNAPQTHVLRY
+125 SNTPQTHVLRY
-136 IKSSEVIKIF
+136 IRKSEVNKIF

-188 PNSVKMDI
+188 PNSVKMTI
-196 DGEQR
+196 DGVQR

-212 EIMSNLSTQIASK
+212 EIMSNLSTKIASK
-225 DGNDINLFIK
+225 DGNEINLFIK
-235 YKNEPVTSID
+235 YKGEPVTSLD

-266 VELRPGVDVNSLQLK
+266 VELRPGVEINSLQLK

-301 LFKGTPFKNASVYIS
+301 LFKGTSFKNTSVYIN
-316 NLDKKSAVSSEARKE
+316 NLDKKSAVSSEAKKE

-349 VNDEKQLAGIMNRV
+349 VENEKELAGIMTRV
-363 VNAIK
+363 INAIK
-368 TRQYDSVND
+368 AKDYDSVSD
-377 CFSADGLEMYKK
+377 CFSEDGLEMYKK

-399 GNPQFSFYTMG
+399 GDPQFSFYTMG

-423 FRNNK
+423 FKNNR

-439 GEDRKIECVAFGLGS
+439 DENKKIECVAFGLGS
-454 QAKTDIFDKGV
+454 QAKTDIFNKGV

-504 IITGHVIKRNPRLS
+504 IITGHIIKKAPKVA
-518 MEDQASTFGD
+518 MEGESFINS
-528 NKPLIKYTRQTKS
+528 NKKLIKYTRQTKS
-541 EYLRKLKMCFQSNQ
+541 EYMRKLKMCFQSNQ

-577 IQIKQDYYSS
+577 IQIKQDYYST

-596 LMVDFNDPENPSIKV
+596 LMVDFNDPDNPSIKV

>member
-1 MHRLLKMLLAFALIT
+1 MRKLLGWLFALLPLI
-16 CLPIPCCAQSA
+16 CLAQTDV
-27 SEKKAAQKAELK
+27 EK
-39 AELKAEELKNDAS
+39 KAEELKTNTD

-59 GDTYSSADQ
+59 ADTYNSADQ
-68 AALNDLISKISLH
+68 AALTDLISKISIN

-86 QINEEE
+86 QISEEE
-92 LNTNSGF
+92 LNTNNGL

-105 TSVMNSYAQA
+105 KSVMNSYAQA

-125 SNAPQTHVLRY
+125 SNSPKAHVLRY
-136 IKSSEVIKIF
+136 IKRSEIVKIF
-146 DERKEKVFDYVRSAM
+146 EERKEKVFDYVRSAM

-196 DGEQR
+196 DGTQR

-212 EIMSNLSTQIASK
+212 EIMGNLSTKIASK
-225 DGNDINLFIK
+225 DGNDINIFIK
-235 YKNEPVTSID
+235 YKDQPVTSLD

-266 VELRPGVDVNSLQLK
+266 VELRPGIDINSLQLK

-292 DKELESVMQ
+292 DKELESVMS
-301 LFKGTPFKNASVYIS
+301 LFKGTPFKNSTIYI
-316 NLDKKSAVSSEARKE
+316 NNIDKKSAVSTEAKKE
-331 FEKSVKTESAA
+331 FEKVVKTESAA
-342 NLETLSK
+342 NLEDLSK
-349 VNDEKQLAGIMNRV
+349 VNDEKEYAAIITKV
-363 VNAIK
+363 INAIK
-368 TRQYDSVND
+368 AKNYDSVSD
-377 CFSADGLEMYKK
+377 CFNTDGLEMYKK

-394 QARLL
+394 QARIL
-399 GNPQFSFYTMG
+399 GNPQFAFYKMG

-423 FRNNK
+423 FQNNK

-439 GEDRKIECVAFGLGS
+439 GEDKKIECVAFGLGNE
-454 QAKTDIFDKGV
+454 AKTDIFNKGV

-504 IITGHVIKRNPRLS
+504 IITGHIIKKNPKMN
-518 MEDQASTFGD
+518 MEGQSYLAD

-577 IQIKQDYYSS
+577 IQIKQDYYST

-622 NSNLPRS
+622 NANLPRS

>member
-1 MHRLLKMLLAFALIT
+1 MLFALLALT
-16 CLPIPCCAQSA
+16 LMPLTGNAQTA
-27 SEKKAAQKAELK
+27 AEKRAA
-39 AELKAEELKNDAS
+39 LKAEEIKTNAD

-59 GDTYSSADQ
+59 ADTYNAADQ
-68 AALNDLISKISLH
+68 AALADLISKISIN

-92 LNTNSGF
+92 FNTNSGF

-125 SNAPQTHVLRY
+125 SNSPKAHVLRY
-136 IKSSEVIKIF
+136 IKRSEIAKIF

-161 RAEEKAKID
+161 RAEEKAKVD

-196 DGEQR
+196 DGQQR

-212 EIMSNLSTQIASK
+212 EIMGNLSVKIASK
-225 DGNDINLFIK
+225 DGDDINLFFK
-235 YKNEPVTSID
+235 YKGEPVTSLD

-292 DKELESVMQ
+292 DKELESVMN
-301 LFKGTPFKNASVYIS
+301 LFKGTPFKNATVYIN
-316 NLDKKSAVSSEARKE
+316 NLDKKSAVSSEAKKD

-342 NLETLSK
+342 NLEDLSK
-349 VNDEKQLAGIMNRV
+349 VEDEKALAAIMTKV

-368 TRQYDSVND
+368 TKQYDSVND
-377 CFSADGLEMYKK
+377 CFSADGLEMYNK
-389 LLNYG
+389 LLHYG

-399 GNPQFSFYTMG
+399 GNPQFSFYKMG

-423 FRNNK
+423 FQNNK

-439 GEDRKIECVAFGLGS
+439 DENKKIECVAFGLGS
-454 QAKTDIFDKGV
+454 QAKTDIFNKGV

-504 IITGHVIKRNPRLS
+504 IITGHIIKKNPKLNI
-518 MEDQASTFGD
+518 EGQTSTFGD

-577 IQIKQDYYSS
+577 IQIKQDYYST

-622 NSNLPRS
+622 NANLPRS

>member
-1 MHRLLKMLLAFALIT
+1 MHKTIWMILMLL
-16 CLPIPCCAQSA
+16 LPLTSLAQT
-27 SEKKAAQKAELK
+27 
-39 AELKAEELKNDAS
+39 AEERAEQMKANAE

-59 GDTYSSADQ
+59 GDTYNSADQ
-68 AALNDLISKISLH
+68 AALADLISKISLNI
-81 VSNSF
+81 SNSF
-86 QINEEE
+86 EIKEEE
-92 LNTNSGF
+92 FNTNSSF
-99 DSKTAV
+99 DSKTAI

-115 TLTNTNNLVI
+115 TLTNTFNLVI
-125 SNAPQTHVLRY
+125 SNTPQTHVLRY
-136 IKSSEVIKIF
+136 IRKSEVNKIF

-188 PNSVKMDI
+188 PNSVKMTI
-196 DGEQR
+196 DGVQR
-201 LLVTWIPQQIE
+201 LPVTWIPQQIE
-212 EIMSNLSTQIASK
+212 EIMSNLSTKIASK
-225 DGNDINLFIK
+225 DGNEINLFIK
-235 YKNEPVTSID
+235 YKGEPVTSLD

-266 VELRPGVDVNSLQLK
+266 VELRPGVEINSLQLK

-301 LFKGTPFKNASVYIS
+301 LFKGTSFKNASVYIN
-316 NLDKKSAVSSEARKE
+316 NLDKKSAVSSEAKKE

-349 VNDEKQLAGIMNRV
+349 VENEKELAGIMTRV
-363 VNAIK
+363 INAIK
-368 TRQYDSVND
+368 AKDYDSVSD
-377 CFSADGLEMYKK
+377 CFSEDGLEMYKK

-399 GNPQFSFYTMG
+399 GDPQFSFYTMG

-423 FRNNK
+423 FKNNR

-439 GEDRKIECVAFGLGS
+439 DENKKIECVAFGLGS
-454 QAKTDIFDKGV
+454 QAKTDIFNKGV

-504 IITGHVIKRNPRLS
+504 IITGHIIKKAPKVA
-518 MEDQASTFGD
+518 MEGESFINSN
-528 NKPLIKYTRQTKS
+528 NKLIKYTRQTKS
-541 EYLRKLKMCFQSNQ
+541 EYMRKLKMCFQSNQ

-577 IQIKQDYYSS
+577 IQIKQDYYST

-596 LMVDFNDPENPSIKV
+596 LMVDFNDPDNPSIKV

>member
-1 MHRLLKMLLAFALIT
+1 MRKILWMLFAL
-16 CLPIPCCAQSA
+16 LPLATMAQNTGA
-27 SEKKAAQKAELK
+27 EQKAETIK
-39 AELKAEELKNDAS
+39 ANEEF
-52 YICGEGW
+52 ICGEGW
-59 GDTYSSADQ
+59 GDTYNSADQ
-68 AALNDLISKISLH
+68 AALADLISKIS
-81 VSNSF
+81 VNISNSF
-86 QINEEE
+86 EIKEEE
-92 LNTNSGF
+92 LNTNSGL
-99 DSKTAV
+99 DTKSAV

-115 TLTNTNNLVI
+115 TLTNTFNVVI
-125 SNAPQTHVLRY
+125 SNSPQAHVLRY
-136 IKSSEVIKIF
+136 IKRSEVNKIF
-146 DERKEKVFDYVRSAM
+146 DDRKEKVFDYVRSAM
-161 RAEEKAKID
+161 RAEEKGKID

-188 PNSVKMDI
+188 PNTVKMTI
-196 DGEQR
+196 DGVQR
-201 LLVTWIPQQIE
+201 LLVTWIPQQME
-212 EIMSNLSTQIASK
+212 EIMSNLSTKVASK

-235 YKNEPVTSID
+235 YKGEPVTSLD

-266 VELRPGVDVNSLQLK
+266 VELRPDVDVNSLQLK

-292 DKELESVMQ
+292 DKELESVMS
-301 LFKGTPFKNASVYIS
+301 LFKGTPFKNATVYIN
-316 NLDKKSAVSSEARKE
+316 NLDKKSAVSSEAKKE

-342 NLETLSK
+342 NLEDLNKIEGEKEYASIITK
-349 VNDEKQLAGIMNRV
+349 VVD
-363 VNAIK
+363 AIK
-368 TRQYDSVND
+368 NRQYDSVNEY
-377 CFSADGLEMYKK
+377 FSADGLEMYSK

-394 QARLL
+394 KARIL
-399 GNPQFSFYTMG
+399 GTPQFSFYKMG

-423 FRNNK
+423 FQNNK

-439 GEDRKIECVAFGLGS
+439 GEDKKIECVAFGLGS
-454 QAKTDIFDKGV
+454 QAKTDIFNKGV

-504 IITGHVIKRNPRLS
+504 IITGHLIKKAPKVRIEGESYINS
-518 MEDQASTFGD
+518 NNQ
-528 NKPLIKYTRQTKS
+528 LIKYTRQTKA
-541 EYLRKLKMCFQSNQ
+541 EYMRKLKMCFNSNQ

-577 IQIKQDYYSS
+577 IQIKQDYYST

>member
-1 MHRLLKMLLAFALIT
+1 MHKTIWMILMFLLPLTSLAQT
-16 CLPIPCCAQSA
+16 
-27 SEKKAAQKAELK
+27 
-39 AELKAEELKNDAS
+39 AEERAEQMKANAE

-59 GDTYSSADQ
+59 GDTYNSADQ
-68 AALNDLISKISLH
+68 AALADLISKISLNI
-81 VSNSF
+81 SNSF
-86 QINEEE
+86 EIKEEE
-92 LNTNSGF
+92 FNTNSSF
-99 DSKTAV
+99 DSKTAI

-115 TLTNTNNLVI
+115 TLTNTFNLVI
-125 SNAPQTHVLRY
+125 SNTPQTHVLRY
-136 IKSSEVIKIF
+136 IRKSEVNKIF

-188 PNSVKMDI
+188 PNSVKMTI
-196 DGEQR
+196 DGVQR

-212 EIMSNLSTQIASK
+212 EIMSNLSTKIASK
-225 DGNDINLFIK
+225 DGNEINLFIK
-235 YKNEPVTSID
+235 YKGEPVTSLD

-266 VELRPGVDVNSLQLK
+266 VELRPGVEINSLQLK

-301 LFKGTPFKNASVYIS
+301 LFKGTSFKNAFVYINS
-316 NLDKKSAVSSEARKE
+316 LDKKSAVSSEAKKE

-349 VNDEKQLAGIMNRV
+349 VENEKELAGIMTRV
-363 VNAIK
+363 INAIK
-368 TRQYDSVND
+368 AKDYDSVSD
-377 CFSADGLEMYKK
+377 CFSEDGLEMYKK

-399 GNPQFSFYTMG
+399 GDPQFSFYTMG

-423 FRNNK
+423 FKNNR

-439 GEDRKIECVAFGLGS
+439 DENKKIECMAFGLGS
-454 QAKTDIFDKGV
+454 QAKTDIFNKGV

-504 IITGHVIKRNPRLS
+504 IITGHIIKKAPKVA
-518 MEDQASTFGD
+518 MEGESFINSN
-528 NKPLIKYTRQTKS
+528 NKLIKYTRQTKS
-541 EYLRKLKMCFQSNQ
+541 EYMRKLKMCFQSNQ

-577 IQIKQDYYSS
+577 IQIKQDYYST

-596 LMVDFNDPENPSIKV
+596 LMVDFNDPDNPSIKV